1 MSKDTWK
8 AEKKK
13 EYIIKMDLREV
24 DCEGGKWME
33 LALVVGFGFSGAE
46 ILTDNWLHIYLFI

>member
-24 DCEGGKWME
+24 DCEGGK
-33 LALVVGFGFSGAE
+33 
-46 ILTDNWLHIYLFI
+46 